1 MTKDLIKQLISE
13 YQTFATSVD
22 FVKRDVDFLDGQ
34 NYVMVGLRHA
44 GKSYLIYQRIAELLE
59 QGYKKEQILYF
70 NFEDDRIDSLLLPDL
85 DLIKTCYEEMYDQKP
100 VFFLDEIQIVDGW
113 ERFAR
118 RLADQ
123 KYQVYITGSNA
134 KMLSAEI
141 ATTLGGRYMIQEVYP
156 YSFREYLKANGID
169 TSDNN
174 AIYNMRKQIVR
185 MSNEYLFKGGLPE
198 TAMMTAPRQW
208 LSSLFN
214 RIFFGDLVTRHS
226 IRNDFALK
234 VLIRKMAESVKQ
246 PLSFNRMASI
256 VSSTGRKIST
266 DAVIDYVGYMKESWL
281 ILPYE
286 NICGK
291 LQDKEMNKKYY
302 FIDNGILGLFLTDPV
317 TSSLENIVATNLRR
331 RYGEDCYF
339 YNTPKWEV
347 DFYIPDQSMAIQVSY
362 SIADEDTKRRESNG
376 LVAISQSLDVDNL
389 IIVTRDEEL
398 DIESEGKTIHVVPL
412 WRWLLE
418 I

>member
-13 YQTFATSVD
+13 YQAFVTSVEL
-22 FVKRDVDFLDGQ
+22 VKRDVEFLDGQ

-59 QGYKKEQILYF
+59 QGYKKEQILYI
-70 NFEDDRIDSLLLPDL
+70 NFEDDRIDSLLLSDL
-85 DLIKTCYEEMYDQKP
+85 DLIKTCYEEMYDFRP

-123 KYQVYITGSNA
+123 KYHVYITGSNA

-156 YSFREYLKANGID
+156 YSFREYMKANGID
-169 TSDNN
+169 TTDDN
-174 AIYNMRKQIVR
+174 AIYKMRKQIVR
-185 MSNEYLFKGGLPE
+185 MANEYLFKGGLPE
-198 TAMMTAPRQW
+198 TATTAAPRQW
-208 LSSLFN
+208 LSGLFN
-214 RIFFGDLVTRHS
+214 RIFFGDLVTRHG
-226 IRNDFALK
+226 IRNDFALR

-246 PLSFNRMASI
+246 PLSYNRMASI
-256 VSSTGRKIST
+256 VSATGKKIST

-302 FIDNGILGLFLTDPV
+302 FIDNGVLGLFLTDPT
-317 TSSLENIVATNLRR
+317 TSSLENIVAINLRR

-339 YNTPKWEV
+339 YNTPKAEV
-347 DFYIPDQSMAIQVSY
+347 DFYVPDQGMAIQVSY
-362 SIADEDTKRRESNG
+362 SIADEETRKREVNG
-376 LVAISQSLDVDNL
+376 LVAISQTLDADSL
-389 IIVTRDEEL
+389 IIVTKDEEL
-398 DIESEGKTIHVVPL
+398 EIESEGKTIHVIPL
-412 WRWLLE
+412 WKWLLNV
-418 I
+418 

>member
-13 YQTFATSVD
+13 YQTFVTSVD

-256 VSSTGRKIST
+256 VSSTGKKIST

-398 DIESEGKTIHVVPL
+398 DIESEDKTIHVVPL
-412 WRWLLE
+412 WKWLLE

>member
-13 YQTFATSVD
+13 YQTFVTSVD

-256 VSSTGRKIST
+256 VSSTGKKIST

-398 DIESEGKTIHVVPL
+398 DIESEDKTIHVVPL